1 MPDKEWI
8 KNTGRRQK
16 REIRLPITA
25 CGRGIYH
32 RVAVIKRVRP
42 RTAARQVQNS
52 QIEYGF
58 RTRLE
63 PGDGPLWSYSGYI
76 PIFAMSV
83 NVSSFR
89 LLSVCPRQGLAG
101 YGYLNFPIFDSDFLA
116 RRAC

>member
-1 MPDKEWI
+1 
-8 KNTGRRQK
+8 
-16 REIRLPITA
+16 
-25 CGRGIYH
+25 
-32 RVAVIKRVRP
+32 
-42 RTAARQVQNS
+42 
-52 QIEYGF
+52 
-58 RTRLE
+58 LE

-116 RRAC
+116 HDVRVGCEATITAHTVRHDQVLWIAYKPFSCNAVETGF